1 MIRRSSYH
9 GNPYIGLFIEVSE
22 SFSLF
27 PTDVNKKLRS
37 AVIETLNVEPIYIN
51 IAESNLNGAYAV
63 ALEDMVLLPSICS
76 EEEVKILKEKGI
88 DVFLVNTKFNA
99 LNNNIVIGK
108 KGGLINPRMEKEVKK
123 SIEDA
128 LGIELEARRIANY
141 STVGSVVY
149 ATNKGFLMTYKASDE
164 EFKLVEDI
172 LGLEGERTSLN
183 MGTQF
188 ISLSILANS
197 KGAVVGELTTGIEL
211 ARVEQGLGF
220 V

>member
-1 MIRRSSYH
+1 MIRKSSYH
-9 GNPYIGLFIEVSE
+9 GNPYIGLFVEVSE

-27 PTDVNKKLRS
+27 PTDINKKLRS

-63 ALEDMVLLPSICS
+63 ALKDIVLLPSICS
-76 EEEVKILKEKGI
+76 EEEVGLLKEKGI
-88 DVFLVNTKFNA
+88 DVFLVDTRFNA
-99 LNNNIVIGK
+99 LKNNIVIGK

-128 LGIELEARRIANY
+128 LGIELAAKRIADY
-141 STVGSVVY
+141 STVGSIIY
-149 ATNKGFLMTYKASDE
+149 TTSKGFLMTYKASDE
-164 EFKLVEDI
+164 EFRFVEDI

-183 MGTQF
+183 MGTHF

-197 KGAVVGELTTGIEL
+197 RGAVVGELTTGIEL
-211 ARVEQGLGF
+211 ARVEQGLGL